1 MKAAAGRNGL
11 IFPALS
17 LAAALSSRRARGR
30 CGFVP
35 FLTAGDPSLAASA
48 ANLRELAAAGADI
61 IELGVPFSDPMAD
74 GPVIQAADHRAL
86 ERGVTLQKVLS
97 LVARLRREGFATPVI
112 LFTYLNPVWSMGAA
126 AFARACRK
134 SGVDGVLVVDLP
146 GEEWPRLGAPLRY
159 HGIEPVL
166 LASPTTS
173 DARLRALGRAS
184 GSIVYYVSR
193 EGVTG
198 VRRGLAKGIAAR
210 LRRVR
215 ALTGKAVIVGFG
227 VATARQARALSA
239 LADGVVVGSALV
251 AAAAGARGRRRLG
264 CLARSIVAGL

>member
-1 MKAAAGRNGL
+1 M
-11 IFPALS
+11 S
-17 LAAALSSRRARGR
+17 LAEALSSRRARGR

-35 FLTAGDPSLAASA
+35 FLTAGDPSLLETA
-48 ANLRELAAAGADI
+48 ANLRALAAAGADI

-86 ERGVTLQKVLS
+86 LRGVTLPKVLA
-97 LVARLRREGFATPVI
+97 LVARLRRKGFSTPVI
-112 LFTYLNPVWSMGAA
+112 LFTYLNPVWSMGAE
-126 AFARACRK
+126 AFAKACGK

-146 GEEWPRLGAPLRY
+146 GEEASRLGVPLRAR
-159 HGIEPVL
+159 GVEPVL

-173 DARLRALGRAS
+173 DARLRSIGRAS

-198 VRRGLAKGIAAR
+198 ARKGLAPGIAAR

-215 ALTGKAVIVGFG
+215 RLTGKAVIVGFG
-227 VATARQARALSA
+227 VATGAQARALSG

-251 AAAAGARGRRRLG
+251 AAAGGPKGSRRLAR
-264 CLARSIVAGL
+264 LARSITAGL